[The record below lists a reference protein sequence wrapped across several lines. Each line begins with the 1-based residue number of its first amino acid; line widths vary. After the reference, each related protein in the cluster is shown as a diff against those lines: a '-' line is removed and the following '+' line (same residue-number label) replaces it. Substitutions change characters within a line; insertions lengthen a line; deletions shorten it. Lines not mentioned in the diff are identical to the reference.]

1 MDIAKIQTLI
11 AQGKVITDITEI
23 DPDQSFVQLGVYQP
37 NNRKIKSGN
46 ADTYPS
52 FVIPL
57 SEIASLI
64 SQPQSGTIYHDAYTQ
79 GSVTLVIST
88 IHKPKYIIFGS
99 DTQYILDGNGIIIKN
114 LTDPVGPHSTTFF
127 GLSVGNGY
135 GSDYANITA
144 LNFYQNILIQDPL
157 GLPLGTI
164 PNSFVIQQPV
174 CFINGMRWEDQAD
187 AGTYGTCTNFT
198 DNSFTLTLTPY
209 GTYPFISTINWTAFF

>member
-1 MDIAKIQTLI
+1 MDIVKIQTLI
-11 AQGKVITDITEI
+11 AQDKVVKLSDVNPTE
-23 DPDQSFVQLGVYQP
+23 SFIQLGVYQP
-37 NNRKIKSGN
+37 NNRRIGSGN

-52 FVIPL
+52 VAMAL

-64 SQPQSGTIYHDAYTQ
+64 SQPQSGIIYHDAYTQ

-99 DTQYILDGNGIIIKN
+99 NTEYILDGNGVIIKT
-114 LTDPVGPHSTTFF
+114 LTDPVGPHATTFF

-144 LNFYQNILIQDPL
+144 LNFYKNILVQDPL

-164 PNSFVIQQPV
+164 PNSFVIQQPT
-174 CFINGMRWEDQAD
+174 CFLNGMRWEDETD

-209 GTYPFISTINWTAFF
+209 GNYPFISTINWTAFF